1 MRKWKR
7 VDTAAGVRI
16 RSGLEAHEVTMLRNL
31 VGSLVEMLDDRE
43 SSSPRDE
50 LAELTGMKMGP
61 STGPDD
67 DTMRRLLPD
76 FYRDP
81 GEHPDGRAAGDSLNG
96 ALRSLH
102 EPTILDAKRDAAQLL
117 LDTLPNPAGRFE
129 LTEEQA
135 HDWACAVNDV
145 RLALGTMLDIGPEGP
160 QNLSLDHPLA
170 GHLEVYQWLT
180 YLQEY
185 LVLSLLDER

>member
-1 MRKWKR
+1 VRKWKR
-7 VDTAAGVRI
+7 VNTSSGVRI
-16 RSGLEAHEVTMLRNL
+16 KSGLEAHEVTMLRNL
-31 VGSLVEMLDDRE
+31 VGSLIEMLDDRE

-50 LAELTGMKMGP
+50 LAELTGMKIGP
-61 STGPDD
+61 SQAPDD

-76 FYRDP
+76 FYHDP
-81 GEHPDGRAAGDSLNG
+81 AKHPDGRAAGESLNG

-102 EPTILDAKRDAAQLL
+102 EPTIVDAKRQAAQRL
-117 LDTLPNPAGRFE
+117 LDSLPNPAGKFE

-135 HDWACAVNDV
+135 EAWAAAINDV
-145 RLALGTMLDIGPEGP
+145 RLALGAMLDIGPNGP
-160 QNLSLDHPLA
+160 QRLSPDHPMA